1 MTAADSHARPWL
13 RSVAD
18 HGVGRFVATGAGAIA
33 CALVVLPSLPYL
45 VSDRGTLGPTVS
57 DAVHPVQAAL
67 ALALAAGACTGIACA
82 VGRLVNAA
90 VGMFALGIGLAVI
103 AARCG
108 SVLDAAFDGDSLR
121 PLAAETLAWSLAA
134 AAMAAVVFRV
144 SGPLVDFPP
153 RSRKGP
159 FLQEV
164 VNADAMRSLLTGLL
178 AAAVLWFGM
187 VTMQKGQAVGCTFVG
202 GVAAAF
208 VGRRIHA
215 GSQPILLVAAPVL
228 VVGLAQLWTALTFV
242 MPLDQALATRALP
255 GWSMATPLDVVA
267 GSFLG
272 VPFGLGWSK
281 PAGQD
286 D

>member
-1 MTAADSHARPWL
+1 
-13 RSVAD
+13 
-18 HGVGRFVATGAGAIA
+18 
-33 CALVVLPSLPYL
+33 
-45 VSDRGTLGPTVS
+45 
-57 DAVHPVQAAL
+57 
-67 ALALAAGACTGIACA
+67 
-82 VGRLVNAA
+82 
-90 VGMFALGIGLAVI
+90 MFALGIGLAVI